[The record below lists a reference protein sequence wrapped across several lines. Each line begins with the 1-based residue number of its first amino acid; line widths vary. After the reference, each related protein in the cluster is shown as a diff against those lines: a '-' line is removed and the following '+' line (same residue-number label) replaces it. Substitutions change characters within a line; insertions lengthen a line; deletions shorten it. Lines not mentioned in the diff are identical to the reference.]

1 MPKPRLP
8 LRSERSSRRR
18 RLLLLPLPLS
28 HKVRKCRR
36 RIAMPRLRPREK
48 IYPFSLVSNIK
59 NIKEMNR
66 TGNIGGND
74 ATTTTKTKTE
84 DKE

>member
-1 MPKPRLP
+1 
-8 LRSERSSRRR
+8 
-18 RLLLLPLPLS
+18 
-28 HKVRKCRR
+28 
-36 RIAMPRLRPREK
+36 MPRLRPREK